1 MSDEVTIKRSQI
13 GKHTTHHKLSEG
25 IPLVVDSLV
34 IRYKKANRQ
43 TTLCFII
50 GVTHFQN
57 SSYSICLKQISI
69 AAPHFKAMTNWD
81 TLSIALFDGRHY
93 IGAITKFLSLPREL
107 KCVSSMIVN

>member
-1 MSDEVTIKRSQI
+1 MITDSKYTDFLFTHLYVKRGLMI
-13 GKHTTHHKLSEG
+13 ADICIYTAKDK
-25 IPLVVDSLV
+25 
-34 IRYKKANRQ
+34 N
-43 TTLCFII
+43 TLCFII

-81 TLSIALFDGRHY
+81 TLSIAFFDGRHY
-93 IGAITKFLSLPREL
+93 IGAIREFLSLPRKL